1 MMIKRDMAL
10 DNLIKVCQETLQII
24 GDMVEADGVAY
35 SRGYEDGMAA
45 EAQVQKTLKPWV
57 GLTDEEAYEIYNLA
71 QEKVNG
77 HWESG
82 GTTMMFP
89 STLYKAIEA
98 KLKEKNT

>member
-24 GDMVEADGVAY
+24 GDMVEADSVAY

-57 GLTDEEAYEIYNLA
+57 GLTDEEQQQAYEQWQNEGWGVFYR
-71 QEKVNG
+71 
-77 HWESG
+77 
-82 GTTMMFP
+82 
-89 STLYKAIEA
+89 AIEA